1 MKPRILLLNGLML
14 CSWLTLTAQDSSIA
28 FAQDQARLDSSKK
41 RLAVYVI
48 GTEFTGYA
56 HIGWPK
62 QLLMYVSQAKPEAH
76 TYWYSTRRQ
85 YLQSGAE
92 RSAKIRSN
100 VGEPAEAFLVFDWSR
115 ETRIFKASSVT
126 KAVQWL
132 HLAIEET
139 FDSLGWQRSEVELH
153 LIGHS
158 RGCVVAMGLGHFYQE
173 PGHEIALLSTLDPHP
188 VAHRQADLYHSW
200 VKLNASN
207 CPEANQHRRY
217 CLEMEPAPAIRQLS
231 NYYRQDG
238 KYEDAFNC
246 KPLGIGQ
253 FDGLLIQGAQNY
265 LLNNQVM
272 RQGKWFVAVK
282 GNPHVE
288 IIAWYFGVDL
298 DEKGFPP
305 FSEAAL
311 NAVRQ

>member
-1 MKPRILLLNGLML
+1 
-14 CSWLTLTAQDSSIA
+14 
-28 FAQDQARLDSSKK
+28 
-41 RLAVYVI
+41 
-48 GTEFTGYA
+48 
-56 HIGWPK
+56 
-62 QLLMYVSQAKPEAH
+62 
-76 TYWYSTRRQ
+76 
-85 YLQSGAE
+85 
-92 RSAKIRSN
+92 
-100 VGEPAEAFLVFDWSR
+100 
-115 ETRIFKASSVT
+115 
-126 KAVQWL
+126 
-132 HLAIEET
+132 
-139 FDSLGWQRSEVELH
+139 
-153 LIGHS
+153 
-158 RGCVVAMGLGHFYQE
+158 MGLGHFYQE